1 MQYRSLNAE
10 IVRTK
15 EKSTS
20 PVVSFVASTANP
32 DRYGD
37 VINQR
42 GWSLA
47 KYRKNPVILL
57 NHNANQLPIGRGEVD
72 VIDGQLMVDIEFD
85 MGDPI
90 AAEVAR
96 KTKEGFM
103 GAVSVG
109 FNPIESTPRSMLSK
123 DDPHYGQRGEYFERA
138 ELLEISIVTIPA
150 NGEAVA
156 AKSMNI
162 REIVRLEVEALLK
175 SKRIRELNQKQFA
188 EVEAPEGH
196 HWMDYKDGPVLMVG
210 EDADHDGGSKT
221 FRFEIVEEHDPDR
234 MKGKNP
240 EEEDAYHDEDSDE
253 DKGAHKEDEEDKGAH
268 DEDSE
273 EDDKGMHDDD
283 EDDKGMHDDDDD
295 KEKRFLTQTGR
306 DFFALF
312 TNGE

>member
-1 MQYRSLNAE
+1 MRYRSLNAE
-10 IVRTK
+10 IVKTK
-15 EKSTS
+15 EKSAR

-37 VINQR
+37 VINQA

-85 MGDPI
+85 MDDPI

-96 KTKEGFM
+96 KTKDGFM

-109 FNPIESTPRSMLSK
+109 FNAIDSTPRSMLSK
-123 DDPHYGQRGEYFERA
+123 DSPHYGKRGEYFERA

-156 AKSMNI
+156 AKNFIGQNRTFKLSQLKHIIDVEMDGDRVI
-162 REIVRLEVEALLK
+162 VTYLMHEDERREED
-175 SKRIRELNQKQFA
+175 
-188 EVEAPEGH
+188 PEMPEEEESH
-196 HWMDYKDGPVLMVG
+196 YDDG
-210 EDADHDGGSKT
+210 
-221 FRFEIVEEHDPDR
+221 EEHD
-234 MKGKNP
+234 KAKI
-240 EEEDAYHDEDSDE
+240 EEDH
-253 DKGAHKEDEEDKGAH
+253 EEMAAG
-268 DEDSE
+268 E
-273 EDDKGMHDDD
+273 
-283 EDDKGMHDDDDD
+283 DDD
-295 KEKRFLTQTGR
+295 KDKEKSFLTQTER
-306 DFFALF
+306 DLFALF